1 MHWPAPI
8 VTREVEGDQGPML
21 VTVEYLI
28 DPKDRHAF
36 LTGLE
41 HLA

>member
-1 MHWPAPI
+1 MHWPTPI
-8 VTREVEGDQGPML
+8 VTREVEGDQGQVL

-28 DPKDRHAF
+28 DPKDRDAF
-36 LTGLE
+36 LTALE